1 MCSRVEKQDDVDPIE
16 RIEGLVSRF
25 ETDFTAAFLVL
36 MGTIKSELVLNEI
49 ADLIEQGLLTQAL
62 EKVEQ
67 SIAKFSDVVVTAI
80 AASGASTAEFL
91 QSALKVVVSFDQTND
106 HAVSAM
112 RDTKL
117 RIMQGLSTTQM
128 QTIRETLIEGIT
140 NGDNPLQQARRFRDA
155 IGLTPNQ
162 NKAVASYR
170 RALESNSAA
179 ALNRALRD
187 ARFDRTVENAL
198 SSGDPLSAKQI
209 DKMVNRY
216 IERSVRHRAEVIA
229 RTEALAAAH
238 KGNNLMY
245 DQAIATGILERE
257 RLLRTWNRAKDD
269 RVRDTHDG
277 MQGQQQGFGVAFIS
291 DAGVLL
297 MYPGDETAPGKETIQ
312 CRCLVTTRL
321 LPIGQV
327 AGVTIL

>member
-1 MCSRVEKQDDVDPIE
+1 MCSRVEKQDDVDPLS
-16 RIEGLVSRF
+16 RIEGLVSQF
-25 ETDFTAAFLVL
+25 EKDFTAAFLVL
-36 MGTIKSELVLNEI
+36 MGTIKSEMVLSEI

-80 AASGASTAEFL
+80 AASGASTADFL
-91 QSALKVVVSFDQTND
+91 QSALKVVVSFDQTNE

-112 RDTKL
+112 RETKL
-117 RIMQGLSTTQM
+117 RVMQGLSQSQM

-140 NGDNPLQQARRFRDA
+140 NGDNPLEQARRFHDA

-170 RALESNSAA
+170 RALESNSTA

-187 ARFDRTVENAL
+187 ARFDRSVENAL
-198 SSGDPLSAKQI
+198 SSGEPLSAKQI

-245 DQAIATGILERE
+245 DQAVATGLLEKE
-257 RLLRTWNRAKDD
+257 RLLRTWNRAKDN

-277 MQGQQQGFGVAFIS
+277 MQGQQRGHGEAFTS
-291 DAGVLL
+291 DAGISL
-297 MYPGDETAPGKETIQ
+297 MYPGDETAPGNETIQ

-321 LPIGQV
+321 LPMGQV

>member
-1 MCSRVEKQDDVDPIE
+1 MCSRVEKNNDIDPIS
-16 RIEGLVSRF
+16 RIEDLVSTF
-25 ETDFTAAFLVL
+25 ERDFAASFLVL
-36 MGTIKSELVLNEI
+36 VGTIKNDIVLAEI
-49 ADLIEQGLLTQAL
+49 ADLIEKGMLAQAL

-67 SIAKFSDVVVTAI
+67 AIVKFSDVVVAAI
-80 AASGASTAEFL
+80 ATSGAGTAEFL
-91 QSALKVVVSFDQTND
+91 ESALKVVISFDQTNE
-106 HAVSAM
+106 HAVQAM
-112 RDTKL
+112 RETKL
-117 RIMQGLSTTQM
+117 RILKGLSESQM
-128 QTIRETLIEGIT
+128 AAVRETLIEGIT
-140 NGDNPLQQARRFRDA
+140 NGDNPLVQARRFRDA

-170 RALESNSAA
+170 RALEANSAS

-187 ARFDRTVENAL
+187 GRFDTQVRAAL
-198 SSGDPLSAKQI
+198 NSDTPLTAKQI
-209 DKMVNRY
+209 DKMVDRY
-216 IERSVRHRAEVIA
+216 VDRSVRHRAEVIA
-229 RTEALAAAH
+229 RTEALAAVH

-245 DQAIATGILERE
+245 QQAINTGYLEEE
-257 RLLRTWNRAKDD
+257 RLLRTWNRANDT

-277 MQGQQQGFGVAFIS
+277 MQGQQRAFGEAFIS
-291 DAGVLL
+291 DAGVAL